1 MPSAPAS
8 YHPAMPGLSPIP
20 VLGPRLSM
28 IRFFSNPIRIL
39 HTLHREYGDI
49 ASLSRGDLSFV
60 CAFGPEYNQQILSN
74 AKAFYN
80 FAELPLPLPAD
91 SAAARFN
98 SNLTAMN
105 GETHRRQ
112 RRLMMPAFH
121 KKTVD
126 NYRDDMVAVAERH
139 LNRWPSNGSLD
150 MRQAM
155 VDLTLDVMMHSLF
168 GLELGT
174 KAAVLGQITMEFL
187 TRITSLPVMAFPVN
201 LPGTPYRRFLKFCEG
216 MEAEFLRMIQER
228 RAMKERPRDALSLL
242 IESHDEDGSMLTDE
256 ELMAQTGLLFVAGH
270 ETTAF
275 TLVWTLFLLSQHPQV
290 CADLLDEL
298 SNQLNGRAPTVA
310 ELDALPLLDAV
321 VKESMRLIPT
331 TPFLFVRRGVE
342 PFQLGS
348 YDFPPD
354 AKIVLSPLITHH
366 MSDLYPEPEQFK
378 PARWFNLKPSAFEYL
393 PFGAGPRMCLG
404 AGFAALETRLVLAM
418 IVQRF
423 RFAVV
428 PDSRIDHKVQGI
440 VLGPKHPLPM
450 HIVPQDRQFSPPAP
464 VQGTIHELVKLM

>member
-1 MPSAPAS
+1 MSSATAS
-8 YHPAMPGLSPIP
+8 AYPPIPGLTPIP

-28 IRFFSNPIRIL
+28 IRFFSNPIGIL
-39 HTLHREYGDI
+39 HTLYREYGSI

-105 GETHRRQ
+105 GEAHRRQ

-126 NYRDDMVAVAERH
+126 SYRDDMVTVAERH
-139 LNRWPSNGSLD
+139 LNTWPKNGSLD

-155 VDLTLDVMMHSLF
+155 VDLTLEVMMHSLF

-174 KAAVLGQITMEFL
+174 KAAVLGQMTMEFL
-187 TRITSLPVMAFPVN
+187 TRITSLEVMALPIN

-216 MEAEFLRMIQER
+216 MEEQFLKMIQER
-228 RAMKERPRDALSLL
+228 RTMKERPRDALSLL
-242 IESHDEDGSMLTDE
+242 IESHDEDGSSLTDN

-275 TLVWTLFLLSQHPQV
+275 TLLWTLFLLSQHPKV

-298 SNQLNGRAPTVA
+298 SRQLNGRAPTVA
-310 ELDALPLLDAV
+310 ELDDLPFLDAV

-331 TPFLFVRRGVE
+331 TPFLFVRRGVD
-342 PFQLGS
+342 PFQLGP
-348 YDFPPD
+348 YEFPPD

-366 MSDLYPEPEQFK
+366 MSDLYPEPECFK
-378 PARWFNLKPSAFEYL
+378 PERWFHLKPSAFEYL

-404 AGFAALETRLVLAM
+404 AGFAAW
-418 IVQRF
+418 
-423 RFAVV
+423 
-428 PDSRIDHKVQGI
+428 K
-440 VLGPKHPLPM
+440 LGWCW
-450 HIVPQDRQFSPPAP
+450 R
-464 VQGTIHELVKLM
+464 